1 MLLYIHHVCQL
12 LVALRFGSESYGKGD
27 PLKARS
33 SFSDALNLFTM
44 AGTKLT
50 SLLLLVDSKVTCITG
65 NKKGVGSSQNN
76 LSAAELA
83 LGNDAEAEAH
93 SKLAIRNAEGLLQEL
108 TTAPVSTAV
117 SPDDRRD
124 AINRARRVLSDR
136 KGNLVIIYLQQDRF
150 GDAFELI
157 EKLLAEDKESLYIRG
172 LVVKQGTLGHYYLKQ
187 GEIGSAERVFGDA
200 LRFIQRRDESMFS
213 SEWNS
218 EVRDP

>member
-1 MLLYIHHVCQL
+1 MIL
-12 LVALRFGSESYGKGD
+12 
-27 PLKARS
+27 
-33 SFSDALNLFTM
+33 
-44 AGTKLT
+44 
-50 SLLLLVDSKVTCITG
+50 DSKVTFPCIAG
-65 NKKGVGSSQNN
+65 NKKGIGSSQNN

-83 LGNDAEAEAH
+83 LGNDAEAEAQ
-93 SKLAIRNAEGLLQEL
+93 SKLAIRNAEELLQEL
-108 TTAPVSTAV
+108 TTAPVSAAV
-117 SPDDRRD
+117 SPDDRKD

-157 EKLLAEDKESLYIRG
+157 EKLLAEDKESFYIRG

-200 LRFIQRRDESMFS
+200 LQFIQRRDERMFS

-218 EVRDP
+218 EVRDA